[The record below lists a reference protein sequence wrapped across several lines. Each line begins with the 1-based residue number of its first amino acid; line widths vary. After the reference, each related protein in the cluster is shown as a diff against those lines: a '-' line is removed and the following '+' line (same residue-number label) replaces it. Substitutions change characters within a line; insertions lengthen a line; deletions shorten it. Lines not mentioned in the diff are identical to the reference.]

1 MPPGF
6 DALQRQHLD
15 ALESAYAEVLARH
28 QLDGVLLY
36 SGHPRR
42 HFADDQEA
50 NFAAFGHF
58 QHWTGQAG
66 LARSWLLICPGQVS
80 RLKVHAPRDFW
91 HLPARLPDEAWVGR
105 FEIILSDD
113 DAPPVLPKG
122 RFAVLGDVSQACLDD
137 VSVVYQPEALQADL
151 DELRVR
157 KSEYEVA
164 CLREANRCAMTG
176 HHAARQ
182 AFLAGDS
189 ELDIQLA
196 YLGASR
202 QREAALPYSSI
213 VGVNTHGG
221 VLHYQHYDTAPPETC
236 HSLLMDAGQRYRG
249 YCADITRTW
258 SGPDADPAFR
268 PLVNG
273 VRALQ
278 KQLVAALRPGI
289 SFIDLHQQMH
299 DGLTE
304 LLVEQG
310 VITCSVVHAQA
321 SGLTRAFCPHGL
333 GHLLGLQV
341 HDVAG
346 RRSADGLPLLPPSAD
361 PALRLTR
368 ELEAGMVV
376 TIEPGV
382 YIIPQLI
389 EPYRDSGDID
399 ASVVQRLACH
409 GGIRI
414 EDNVLVTRQGPDNL
428 TSTTTETE

>member
-1 MPPGF
+1 MSQNF
-6 DALQRQHLD
+6 DDSQRRHLD
-15 ALESAYAEVLARH
+15 VLESAYAEVLARH

-36 SGHPRR
+36 SGHPHR

-50 NFAAFGHF
+50 NFAAYGHF
-58 QHWTGQAG
+58 QHWTGQAD
-66 LARSWLLICPGQVS
+66 LARSWLLICPGQMPS
-80 RLKVHAPRDFW
+80 LKVHAPQDFW
-91 HLPARLPDEAWVGR
+91 HLPARLPDEAWVDR
-105 FEIILSDD
+105 FDITLSDD
-113 DAPPVLPKG
+113 DGPPMLPKG
-122 RFAVLGDVSQACLDD
+122 RFAVLGDVSQACVENLHT
-137 VSVVYQPEALQADL
+137 VYQPEALTADL

-157 KSEYEVA
+157 KSDYEVI
-164 CLREANRCAMTG
+164 CLREANRRAMTG
-176 HHAARQ
+176 HRAARDTY
-182 AFLAGDS
+182 LAGGS

-196 YLGASR
+196 YLGASC

-213 VGVNTHGG
+213 VGVNAHGG
-221 VLHYQHYDTAPPETC
+221 ILHYQLYDTAVPDAR
-236 HSLLMDAGQRYRG
+236 HSLLIDAGQRYRG

-268 PLVNG
+268 PLVDG
-273 VRALQ
+273 VLTLQ
-278 KQLVAALRPGI
+278 KQLISALRPGVG
-289 SFIDLHQQMH
+289 FIDLHRQMH
-299 DGLTE
+299 TGLAE

-310 VITCSVVHAQA
+310 VITCSVARAEA

-346 RRSADGLPLLPPSAD
+346 RRSADGQPLSPLPTD

-376 TIEPGV
+376 TIEPGL

-389 EPYRDSGDID
+389 EPYRGNGDID
-399 ASVVQRLACH
+399 ASLVQRLACH

-414 EDNVLVTRQGPDNL
+414 EDNVLVTQQGPDNL
-428 TSTTTETE
+428 TLTTTE